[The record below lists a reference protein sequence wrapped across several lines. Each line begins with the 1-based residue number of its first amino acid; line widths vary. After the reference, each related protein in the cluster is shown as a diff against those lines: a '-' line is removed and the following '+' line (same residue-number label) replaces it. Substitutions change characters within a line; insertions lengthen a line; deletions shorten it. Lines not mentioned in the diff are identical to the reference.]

1 MIDTANIK
9 QYFDDYLKSYKN
21 YRTYFNYEDGCVL
34 TASREMYAATG
45 ETKYK
50 DFIINYLEKIITPD
64 GIITNYE
71 FGKYNIDSTN
81 SGKLLFFAYD
91 ETGDERYRKAIEF
104 IMNELRHHPRTE
116 SGNFWHKKLYPNQV
130 WLDGLYMA
138 QPFYTE
144 YETRYDEKRR
154 YDDIISQ
161 FRFVREYMFDYNAKL
176 YYHAIDTAKMLFW
189 CDKETGLSPNFWL
202 RAEGWLLV
210 ALADC
215 IENISPEIFEMYKY
229 LCDLLKEAIDGIL
242 PYKFDNMFY
251 QLPAKPDLTGNY
263 LETSGSSMVACAI
276 MKGVRLGVLSEEKY
290 KKIGREIFES
300 ITDKKLQNTDGKYS
314 LCDIVEV
321 GGLGGAAMRDGSD
334 AYYLSE
340 KRVNDDSKGVGPY
353 IMAFA
358 EYLRGGL

>member
-1 MIDTANIK
+1 MIKTAEILK
-9 QYFDDYLKSYKN
+9 YFDDYLANYKN
-21 YRTYFNYEDGCVL
+21 YQTYFNYEDGCIL
-34 TASREMYAATG
+34 MACREMYSAT
-45 ETKYK
+45 KNALYK
-50 DFIINYLEKIITPD
+50 DFILRYLEKIISPD
-64 GIITNYE
+64 GEIKNYE
-71 FGKYNIDSTN
+71 VGKYNIDSTN

-104 IMNELRHHPRTE
+104 IMNELRHHPRTK
-116 SGNFWHKKLYPNQV
+116 SGNFWHKKLYPEQV

-138 QPFYTE
+138 QPFYAE

-154 YDDIISQ
+154 YDDIVSQ
-161 FRFVREYMFDYNAKL
+161 FRFVREQMFDEKEKL
-176 YYHAIDTAKMLFW
+176 CYHAIDTAKTQFW
-189 CDKETGLSPNFWL
+189 CDKNTGLSPNFWL
-202 RAEGWLLV
+202 RAEGWLLM

-215 IENISPEIFEMYKY
+215 IEIMSPEIFEMYKY
-229 LCDLLKEAIDGIL
+229 LCDILKEAIDGIL
-242 PYKFDNMFY
+242 PYSRDNMFY

-263 LETSGSSMVACAI
+263 TETSGSSMVACAI

-290 KKIGREIFES
+290 KKIGRNIFES
-300 ITDKKLQNTDGKYS
+300 ITDKKLQKTGEKYS

-340 KRVNDDSKGVGPY
+340 KRVSDDSKGVGPY